1 MSPALPSDFVCAD
14 VNYSVRG
21 VVDMP
26 PSLTLVRLARLKED
40 LPSPQ
45 ASHVGNLH
53 FMAV

>member
-1 MSPALPSDFVCAD
+1 MFPALPLTVCAD
-14 VNYSVRG
+14 VNYSVKG

-26 PSLTLVRLARLKED
+26 PSLMSVGLVRLKEN

-45 ASHVGNLH
+45 ASHAVNLH